1 MSWFIKASSESH
13 VTVHKC
19 METGSNTEEK
29 SMATV
34 SRDLFTAMCPVTI
47 CLCPPVKQSVT
58 HIRLKADPFILT
70 LYPSDSQT
78 NAFHVETVNTFLL
91 NSK

>member
-13 VTVHKC
+13 GTAHKC
-19 METGSNTEEK
+19 MDTGSKTEEK

-34 SRDLFTAMCPVTI
+34 SRGLFTATCPVTI
-47 CLCPPVKQSVT
+47 CLGPPVKQSVI

-70 LYPSDSQT
+70 TVSLRFSDQCISCGDSQYI
-78 NAFHVETVNTFLL
+78 FIEF
-91 NSK
+91 